1 MGMKPATRFLLLSL
15 SLLVFVFILAPWP
28 LPASGSG
35 DGTGTSAAHPFSAG
49 DFDWREMIPALA
61 AASQLPGDQAV
72 KELLENSSVLRTYV
86 VNQVWADC
94 KSDQNRCA
102 AIADTTVLQH
112 EVTGRIDAIVANTM
126 YTQDK
131 MAIVDYTLASQPF
144 PFSEIA
150 AYKSQK
156 RQDAYFTLA
165 LAGMSYT
172 SLRVKAKYGAPFD
185 DDIFQWYGVYK
196 YRVDTAEYR
205 SEAVFEIDPTN
216 DAVLKIAISLKGKK
230 NHAHSKPGEAN

>member
-1 MGMKPATRFLLLSL
+1 MRLSQATRFFAPALV
-15 SLLVFVFILAPWP
+15 VFVLILIVAPLP
-28 LPASGSG
+28 LPAASGG
-35 DGTGTSAAHPFSAG
+35 DGTGASTAHPFTAG

-61 AASQLPGDQAV
+61 AASELPGDQGV
-72 KELLENSSVLRTYV
+72 KEMLENSGVLRTYV
-86 VNQVWADC
+86 VSQVWADC
-94 KSDQNRCA
+94 KSNQNRCA
-102 AIADTTVLQH
+102 AIADGAALQQ
-112 EVTGRIDAIVANTM
+112 EVTGRIDAIVAKTM
-126 YTQDK
+126 FTRDK
-131 MAIVDYTLASQPF
+131 MAIVDYTLAGQPF

-165 LAGMSYT
+165 LAGKSYT

-196 YRVDTAEYR
+196 YRVDNADYR

-230 NHAHSKPGEAN
+230 NHGHSKPQEGK

>member
-1 MGMKPATRFLLLSL
+1 MGMKPANRCFAL
-15 SLLVFVFILAPWP
+15 SLLFSVFVSIVVA
-28 LPASGSG
+28 LPSRALSSG
-35 DGTGTSAAHPFSAG
+35 DGTPASTAHPFTAA

-61 AASQLPGDQAV
+61 AASELPGDQGV
-72 KELLENSSVLRTYV
+72 KEMLENSSVLRAYV

-94 KSDQNRCA
+94 KSDENRCA
-102 AIADTTVLQH
+102 AIADSAALER
-112 EVTGRIDAIVANTM
+112 EVTGRIDAIVAKTM
-126 YTQDK
+126 VTRDK

-165 LAGMSYT
+165 LAGKDYT

-196 YRVDTAEYR
+196 YRVDDAGYR

-216 DAVLKIAISLKGKK
+216 DAVIKIAISLKAKK
-230 NHAHSKPGEAN
+230 KHEHSKTGEPN